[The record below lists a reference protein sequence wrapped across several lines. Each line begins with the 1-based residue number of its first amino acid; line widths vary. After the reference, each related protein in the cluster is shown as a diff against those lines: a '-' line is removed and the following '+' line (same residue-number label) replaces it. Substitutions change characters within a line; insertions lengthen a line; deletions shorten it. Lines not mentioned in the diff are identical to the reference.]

1 MKPKQII
8 KEFSKIKEYKKKYV
22 YIYIYKYCY
31 LSCMQTKAISRNHER
46 ENFIQVMYQTRMR
59 KMSEYSQKIQK

>member
-8 KEFSKIKEYKKKYV
+8 KEFSKIKEYK
-22 YIYIYKYCY
+22 IYIYKYRY
-31 LSCMQTKAISRNHER
+31 LSCMQTKAISRNHGR

-59 KMSEYSQKIQK
+59 KMSEHSQKIRK